1 MIHNAI
7 PNVGPAEAR
16 AVQDAVEQ
24 GMLAIGPA
32 IGELEARF
40 SQRMGGVEAVAVQ
53 SGTAALH
60 LALLASGVTADD
72 HVIVPES
79 TFVATVNAVC
89 YCGATP
95 LLADVDSQTGLI
107 DLAGLARYL
116 DDHCETDQGRTVVR
130 DTGRV
135 IRAIVPVHLYG
146 HPVDMDRLTDL
157 LASRHITVVEDAAE
171 ALGALYR
178 DRPVGGLGHTA
189 ILSFNGNKV
198 ITGGAGGMI
207 LTPDAELAQ
216 RCRYLS
222 SQARDDALYFQHGE
236 IGFNYRMPNLNA
248 ALVLSQLS
256 RLDDFVARKRDIAAR
271 YA

>member
-1 MIHNAI
+1 
-7 PNVGPAEAR
+7 
-16 AVQDAVEQ
+16 
-24 GMLAIGPA
+24 MLAIGPA

-40 SQRMGGVEAVAVQ
+40 SQRMGGIETVAVQ

-79 TFVATVNAVC
+79 AFVATVTAVC

-157 LASRHITVVEDAAE
+157 LASRHITVVEDAAK

-178 DRPVGGLGHTA
+178 DRPVGGLSHTA

-207 LTPDAELAQ
+207 LTPDAELAHAAATSPA
-216 RCRYLS
+216 RPAMMRSTFSMARSVSTTACRTSTPRWCSRNFPGWTS
-222 SQARDDALYFQHGE
+222 SSPANVISPRV
-236 IGFNYRMPNLNA
+236 MPNA
-248 ALVLSQLS
+248 WRIFPAWP
-256 RLDDFVARKRDIAAR
+256 
-271 YA
+271 